1 MAKIDQSIKERIV
14 KVAHR
19 MDEKGLVNAY
29 EGNISV
35 KKDGL
40 LYITPSG
47 QNKAWLTPEKIAV
60 VDLETREQIDGELK
74 YSSELPMH
82 IAAYEKRKNNSI
94 GGVVHC
100 HATHL
105 TSYAVCR
112 KPLVCD
118 FYPEFVGVFMKIP
131 VAPYGTPGTDEIHEG
146 IGDLF
151 ETSNI
156 VLLANHGL
164 LAVGGTVE
172 DALATVEAAEHSAQ
186 LLATCKSI
194 GEPVNITGEDY
205 EKLRAMYLER
215 VAKMQG

>member
-82 IAAYEKRKNNSI
+82 IAAYNKRKRDNV
-94 GGVVHC
+94 GGVIHC
-100 HATHL
+100 HATYL

-112 KPLVCD
+112 KSLECKY
-118 FYPEFVGVFMKIP
+118 YPEHVIAFDKIP

-151 ETSNI
+151 DESNI

-164 LAVGGTVE
+164 LAVGETLE

-186 LLATCKSI
+186 LYATCKMI
-194 GEPVNITGEDY
+194 GEPVDITGKQYEVLVKMHED
-205 EKLRAMYLER
+205 R
-215 VAKMQG
+215 VNKTMK

>member
-1 MAKIDQSIKERIV
+1 MGKVIDQSIKERIV

-35 KKDGL
+35 RSDGL

-47 QNKAWLTPEKIAV
+47 QNKAWLT
-60 VDLETREQIDGELK
+60 TEQIDGTLK

-82 IAAYEKRKNNSI
+82 IAAYDKRKAGGI
-94 GGVVHC
+94 GGVIHC
-100 HATHL
+100 HATYL
-105 TSYAVCR
+105 TAYAVCR
-112 KPLVCD
+112 KPLECRY
-118 FYPEFVGVFMKIP
+118 YPEHVIAFDKIP

-151 ETSNI
+151 ETSDI
-156 VLLANHGL
+156 VLLANHGI
-164 LAVGGTVE
+164 LAVGPTVE

-186 LLATCKSI
+186 LYATCKMVGS
-194 GEPVNITGEDY
+194 PVDITGGQY
-205 EKLRAMYLER
+205 ETLVRMHAER
-215 VAKMQG
+215 VAKARGK